1 MPNYTRNQLIVKG
14 DPSHLTYFYEKN
26 RVKEEDSMIRN
37 IPSKSLS
44 FEMCVPNEIYAP
56 MISYIEKNYEHKHGT
71 LLHMLSKRDSNAAS
85 WDLSCAIWGT
95 KWDAIE
101 PSVDLTE
108 LNTGQLCRDP
118 SDPQSCSAS
127 RHISYA
133 FDTAW
138 NYPYNWLYTIS
149 RIFSQLE
156 FEITYTNEE
165 DNYDIYYVESF
176 KKGIKTELRKYS
188 EIERS
193 IEEYGKDKLIQ
204 DMITYLDSEN
214 IMICVDYK
222 TEEKMTWRDY
232 CKKRLREDQSA
243 MYHIFYVISNE
254 LYIFFQERELH
265 SSIHENRELCEL
277 FIRSIDL

>member
-14 DPSHLTYFYEKN
+14 DPSHLAYFYEKN
-26 RVKEEDSMIRN
+26 RVKEEDSRFRN

-56 MISYIEKNYEHKHGT
+56 MISYIEKNYEQKHGT
-71 LLHMLSKRDSNAAS
+71 LLHMLSKRDPNAAS

-101 PSVDLTE
+101 PSVDLTA
-108 LNTGQLCRDP
+108 LNTD
-118 SDPQSCSAS
+118 
-127 RHISYA
+127 HISYA

-138 NYPYNWLYTIS
+138 NYPYNWLYAIS

-193 IEEYGKDKLIQ
+193 IEEYGKEELIQ

-214 IMICVDYK
+214 ITICVG
-222 TEEKMTWRDY
+222 EEKITWRDY

-265 SSIHENRELCEL
+265 PSIHENRELCEL